1 VTGNRPAKNRRTPQ
15 NPGCFQFL
23 GLTGFEQCYRFG
35 NVRRFFALGIAIVT
49 VLMAIPAFAHH
60 SFSAEFDGGKLV
72 ELKGVVTRIEWAN
85 PHVYFY
91 VDVKD
96 EKGNLTNW
104 GCEAASPGSL
114 HRQGWNRDSLKV
126 GDQVVVGGYPA
137 RDGSKLADARRV
149 TLPDGRR
156 IFGGTPGDDGP
167 GEPKP

>member
-1 VTGNRPAKNRRTPQ
+1 MPA
-15 NPGCFQFL
+15 L
-23 GLTGFEQCYRFG
+23 
-35 NVRRFFALGIAIVT
+35 
-49 VLMAIPAFAHH
+49 AHH
-60 SFSAEFDGGKLV
+60 SFSAEFDGTKFI
-72 ELKGVVTRIEWAN
+72 ELKGVVTRLDWEN

-91 VDVKD
+91 LDVKD
-96 EKGNLTNW
+96 DKGNTANW

-126 GDQVVVGGYPA
+126 GDQVTVGAYPA

-156 IFGGTPGDDGP
+156 IFGGTAGDGGP

>member
-1 VTGNRPAKNRRTPQ
+1 LRCQETH
-15 NPGCFQFL
+15 L
-23 GLTGFEQCYRFG
+23 SSLTALFPCYRLRF
-35 NVRRFFALGIAIVT
+35 VRNIFAMLAAFVA
-49 VLMAIPAFAHH
+49 VVAAMPALAHH
-60 SFSAEFDGGKLV
+60 SFSAEFDGGKLI

-91 VDVKD
+91 LDVKD
-96 EKGNLTNW
+96 DKGNTANW

-126 GDQVVVGGYPA
+126 GDQVIVGGYPA

-156 IFGGTPGDDGP
+156 IFGGTVGDGGPGD
-167 GEPKP
+167 PKP